1 MKIAGPI
8 ILLLCGIIALVGIF
22 LPWVGDDILSISGWE
37 AFSDFGI
44 DEVPEPFLVFI
55 GSILLLVFALP
66 AVIVSANPEGSQKVL
81 LSLCILA
88 SLGAAV
94 GIGGASWFLS
104 GAINNDAVELLSY
117 GFYASYAA
125 AALGLVFGIIVSV
138 RAATR
143 D

>member
-1 MKIAGPI
+1 MKIVGPI
-8 ILLLCGIIALVGIF
+8 ILLVCGVIALVGIF
-22 LPWVGDDILSISGWE
+22 LPWASDGVISISGWE

-44 DEVPEPFLVFI
+44 DEAPEPLLVFI

-94 GIGGASWFLS
+94 GIGGASWFLF
-104 GAINNDAVELLSY
+104 GAIDNDAVELLSY
-117 GFYASYAA
+117 GFYISYAA
-125 AALGLVFGIIVSV
+125 SALGLIFGITTIIKSQ
-138 RAATR
+138 RA
-143 D
+143 